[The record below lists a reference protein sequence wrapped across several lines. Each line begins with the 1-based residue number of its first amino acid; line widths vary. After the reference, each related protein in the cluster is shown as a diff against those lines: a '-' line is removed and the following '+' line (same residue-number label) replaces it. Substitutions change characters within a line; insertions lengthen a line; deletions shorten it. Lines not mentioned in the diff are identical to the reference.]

1 MKGFV
6 IKINANESKEEIL
19 MKIKLAIKSTS
30 L

>member
-6 IKINANESKEEIL
+6 ISFKAKESKEEIL
-19 MKIKLAIKSTS
+19 KKINAAVKSTS